1 MKNYNGCITDL
12 MNYDGIIYD
21 MGIEEYNGKPTF
33 YIMTKELEH
42 IRVSIIDAK
51 SIVSVCSWLK
61 NLNTKI
67 HIEFKNYH
75 QFNETIQSV
84 FKIYSARIGNYI
96 HYDNAFLNTMK
107 QSLKVSD
114 KTIALIAGVGKST
127 VNDLTR
133 GLTKHPRFY
142 TIARIHSALFQLYEN
157 QKVKTDCNQ
166 N

>member
-84 FKIYSARIGNYI
+84 FKIYSTRIGNYI

-157 QKVKTDCNQ
+157 KKKGQ